1 MNAHACP
8 HPQLSRRRFMKNAAL
23 ATGALTTGALALP
36 ALSFRARAAGSL
48 KPVTMTLDW
57 LIEGTNLGFV
67 MAHEKGFYRD
77 AGLDVTVSGGKGSGV
92 TAQMVA
98 AKASQIGFSDGF
110 VVASGVAK
118 GMNIKTIGSIF
129 RRGPSAIMMLESSS
143 IKKPKD
149 LEGKT
154 VAMTPGSAVF
164 RQWPAFVKG
173 AGLDVSKIQIANID
187 PAGLGPALIAGKVD
201 AIGGYVGSYVP
212 TIEIR
217 GKQGARILWFAD
229 YGVSVVSNGIVVHND
244 LIKSDPDLLR
254 AFVPASVKG
263 FLYGR
268 QHPDE
273 AIAAV
278 LKYSPTADPA
288 VMKREFEVSWKT
300 WVTPATKGKPLGWES
315 EDSWASTIDVL
326 TRYGGVT
333 ASLTPEQV
341 YTNEFVPTGAEYIP
355 PQDA

>member
-1 MNAHACP
+1 MNSHACP
-8 HPQLSRRRFMKNAAL
+8 RVPLSRRRFVKKSAL
-23 ATGALTTGALALP
+23 AAATLALP

-110 VVASGVAK
+110 VVASGIAK
-118 GMNIKTIGSIF
+118 GMNIKTVGTIF
-129 RRGPSAIMMLESSS
+129 RRGPGAMMMLGNSP
-143 IKKPKD
+143 IKTPKD
-149 LEGKT
+149 LEGKI
-154 VAMTPGSAVF
+154 VALTAGSAVF

-173 AGLDVSKIQIANID
+173 AGIDASKIHVVNID
-187 PAGLGPALIAGKVD
+187 PAGLAPALISGKVD

-212 TIEIR
+212 SIEIR
-217 GKQGARILWFAD
+217 GKQQARILWFSD
-229 YGVSVVSNGIVVHND
+229 SGVSVVSNGIVVHDD

-254 AFVPASVKG
+254 AFVPASIKG

-273 AIAAV
+273 AVAAV
-278 LKYSPTADPA
+278 IKYSPTADPA
-288 VMKREFEVSWKT
+288 IIRREFEVSWKT

-315 EDSWASTIDVL
+315 DSSWASTIDVL
-326 TRYGGVT
+326 KQYGGVT
-333 ASLTPEQV
+333 APLTPSQV
-341 YTNEFVPTGAEYIP
+341 YTNEFVPSGAAYVP
-355 PQDA
+355 PQEA